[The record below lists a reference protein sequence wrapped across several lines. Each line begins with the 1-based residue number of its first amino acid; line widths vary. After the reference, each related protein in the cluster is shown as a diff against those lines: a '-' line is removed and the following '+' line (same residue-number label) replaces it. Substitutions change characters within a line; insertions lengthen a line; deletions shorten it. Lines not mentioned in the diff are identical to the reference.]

1 MTQNPIRIG
10 DDFVSSYMRLCD
22 IDNSEAPA
30 IYHRW
35 VCLSILGAYMG
46 RKVWIDF
53 GIGPIYP
60 NQYIMLMGS
69 PGTRKGAAMAV
80 GRKLLKASGFS
91 RFSADKTS
99 KERFLMDMKQFDL
112 SSNGPM
118 VDDIEELAFG
128 EPAESY
134 VMAGEFT
141 DFIGQGN
148 MEFITLLTNL
158 WDNLDDYKHPKIQGK
173 SVEVFKPTVNMIGA
187 NTPDGFALAFPPEAL
202 GNGFLSRVILLHAEP
217 TSNKIAWPS
226 PPDKLAQSML
236 VNRMIEVKDEIKGE
250 IIVSTEAKLIG
261 KEIYEKEIPVEDPR
275 FIHYQQRRF
284 THLLKISMILAVFDK
299 SHKILP
305 LHIKRANTVLVMAER
320 HMPRALGEF
329 GASKYS
335 SVAGKLLSHLANCQK
350 PQTPAELFRVI
361 SRDIGKMSELVDILQ
376 NLKHSEKIQAVNV
389 GGKSGYLPLHKPKK
403 EWPAHLLDLSWLT
416 EQELI

>member
-1 MTQNPIRIG
+1 MTHNPIRIQ
-10 DDFVSSYMRLCD
+10 DDFISSYMRLCD
-22 IDNSEAPA
+22 LDNSEAPA

-69 PGTRKGAAMAV
+69 PGTRKGAAMAI
-80 GRKLLKASGFS
+80 GRRLLKATGFN

-112 SSNGPM
+112 PTNAALED
-118 VDDIEELAFG
+118 VEDLAFG
-128 EPAESY
+128 DPSESY
-134 VMAGEFT
+134 IMSGEFT

-148 MEFITLLTNL
+148 MDFITLLTNL
-158 WDNLDDYKHPKIQGK
+158 WDNLGEYTHPKIQGK
-173 SVEVFKPTVNMIGA
+173 SVMVHKPTVNLLGA

-202 GNGFLSRVILLHAEP
+202 GNGFLSRVVLLHADP
-217 TSNKIAWPS
+217 TSNKVAWPTA
-226 PPDKLAQSML
+226 PDPLLQATL
-236 VNRMIEVKDEIKGE
+236 VNRMIEVRDAISGE
-250 IIVSTEAKLIG
+250 IVVTKEAKAIG
-261 KEIYEKEIPVEDPR
+261 KEIYDNEIPVDDPR

-284 THLLKISMILAVFDK
+284 THLLKVSMLLAVFDM
-299 SHKILP
+299 SDKILP
-305 LHIKRANTVLVMAER
+305 IHIRRANSLLARAER
-320 HMPRALGEF
+320 VMPRALGEF

-335 SVAGKLLSHLANCQK
+335 SVAGKLLSYLSGCHK
-350 PQTPAELFRVI
+350 PQTPGELFRVI

-376 NLKHSEKIQAVNV
+376 NLKHSEKIQAVSV
-389 GGKSGYLPLHKPKK
+389 GGKSGYLPMHKTKK
-403 EWPAHLLDLSWLT
+403 EWPEHLLDNSWLT